1 MKLAYDGTTG
11 KAGRNQ
17 DGRIEQ
23 VAHKFLNSKD
33 CECDLSWD
41 KCKSLAGHYI
51 EMSGRKF
58 TAEELREYI
67 KTTFGKEI
75 TGGLKDYLLRIAL
88 TGPTEYYFILT
99 LKG

>member
-11 KAGRNQ
+11 KQGHNKDVNAIAQ
-17 DGRIEQ
+17 
-23 VAHKFLNSKD
+23 KFLDSKD

-41 KCKSLAGHYI
+41 KCKSLAGHFN
-51 EMSGRKF
+51 EMAGKTV
-58 TAEELREYI
+58 TAVALREYI

-99 LKG
+99 L